1 MSFDGEI
8 EFPVAERELGEGDGR
23 VARLDGAGGWARVS
37 AGEGDGE
44 DIDFFEEAALGEE
57 ERAGESGGGER
68 ASEEDIGI
76 GAEGDGVIAEEENG
90 FGLEAEVELGFGEI
104 GEDDGA

>member
-8 EFPVAERELGEGDGR
+8 EFPVAERELGEGDGG
-23 VARLDGAGGWARVS
+23 VARFDGARGGARFL

-57 ERAGESGGGER
+57 E
-68 ASEEDIGI
+68 
-76 GAEGDGVIAEEENG
+76 
-90 FGLEAEVELGFGEI
+90 
-104 GEDDGA
+104 